1 MTIIR
6 RLRSSLRTG
15 LAKIIEDN
23 LLMLASMLAFNLLM
37 SLVPILVLILVGLG
51 FVLDGVAPHIKDQ
64 LIAAMSATSSHGS
77 FTKLAL
83 YRLTSM
89 ATWSV
94 ALIVVI
100 PSIWFGSEFFVTI
113 EYCFTRIY
121 HFSPRPFLRQRLMA
135 FQMLGIFL
143 LLIPLLVGIGV
154 LPRQLKRSTIQDIVG
169 TSPWSQG
176 VFLLV
181 AFLTDW
187 LIAACFF
194 FIIYLVIPRGR
205 VGQVWKGTLIAG
217 ALLAIY
223 VVAFPL
229 LAGGDLSAKNDAA
242 NAGFALAMLGFFYF
256 FSVFLL
262 LGATINALHASRGPP
277 GQ

>member
-1 MTIIR
+1 MTTV
-6 RLRSSLRTG
+6 RTMG
-15 LAKIIEDN
+15 SHLHPYLAKIIEDN

-51 FVLDGVAPHIKDQ
+51 FLLDGVAPHVKEQ
-64 LIAAMSATSSHGS
+64 LIAAMSATSSHGA

-89 ATWSV
+89 ATWAV
-94 ALIVVI
+94 MIIVVI
-100 PSIWFGSEFFVTI
+100 PSIWFGSEFFVTT

-121 HFSPRPFLRQRLMA
+121 HIPARPFLRQRLMA
-135 FQMLGIFL
+135 LQMLGIFL
-143 LLIPLLVGIGV
+143 LLIPLLVGVGV
-154 LPRQLKRSTIQDIVG
+154 LPRQLKRNTIQAIFG
-169 TSPWSQG
+169 ASPWSQG
-176 VFLLV
+176 VFMLV
-181 AFLTDW
+181 VFLTDW
-187 LIAACFF
+187 LIAASFF

-205 VGQVWKGTLIAG
+205 ARQIWKGTLIAG
-217 ALLAIY
+217 ALLALY
-223 VVAFPL
+223 VVAFPF

-262 LGATINALHASRGPP
+262 LGATINAMHTSH
-277 GQ
+277 